1 MNTIFVG
8 PQPHGIHVVI
18 KKCNNDCKWTDVKN
32 MNITSEQNIKFM
44 SYIKAQ
50 SKFALL

>member
-1 MNTIFVG
+1 MNRRE
-8 PQPHGIHVVI
+8 
-18 KKCNNDCKWTDVKN
+18 KN